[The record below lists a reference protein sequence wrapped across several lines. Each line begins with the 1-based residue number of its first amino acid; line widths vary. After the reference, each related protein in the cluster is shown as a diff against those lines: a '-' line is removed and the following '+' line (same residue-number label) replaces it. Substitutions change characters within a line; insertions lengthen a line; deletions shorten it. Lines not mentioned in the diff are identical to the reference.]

1 MTAERTGPVA
11 GIVLA
16 AGSSSRMGRNK
27 LFLKLGGQTILL
39 RAVTRALA
47 AALEPVIVVLGHE
60 AERARAE
67 LAALP
72 CATVTNPDY
81 ARGMSGSLALGIDR
95 LPAHARAA
103 VVVLADMPFVTAPM
117 LEALVRRYRE
127 SSAPLVVSQY
137 GEVTAPPI
145 LYERSLFAELRAQ
158 EGDGCGKRVIQRHRA
173 EAVSVPWPA
182 AALRDLDAP
191 EDYEWARQA
200 LEAGLDA

>member
-1 MTAERTGPVA
+1 MTDERSEPVA

-16 AGSSSRMGRNK
+16 AGSSTRMGCNK
-27 LFLKLGGQTILL
+27 LFLELGGQTVLS
-39 RAVTRALA
+39 RAVSRALA
-47 AALEPVIVVLGHE
+47 ARLEPVIVVLGHE

-72 CATVTNPDY
+72 CRTVTNPDH
-81 ARGMSGSLALGIDR
+81 ARGMSGSLALGIAR
-95 LPAHARAA
+95 LPEHARAA
-103 VVVLADMPFVTAPM
+103 IVVLADMPFVTTPM
-117 LEALVRRYRE
+117 LEALVRQHRE

-145 LYERSLFAELRAQ
+145 LYERSLFAELRTEQ
-158 EGDGCGKRVIQRHRA
+158 GDGCGRRVIRRHRA
-173 EAVSVPWPA
+173 EAVCVPWPA

-191 EDYEWARQA
+191 DDYDRAREA